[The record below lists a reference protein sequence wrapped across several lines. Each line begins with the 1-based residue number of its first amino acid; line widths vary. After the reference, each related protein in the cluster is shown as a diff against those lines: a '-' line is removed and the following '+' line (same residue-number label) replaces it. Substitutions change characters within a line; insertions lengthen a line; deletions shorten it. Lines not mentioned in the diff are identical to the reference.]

1 MKKAFRLLAIL
12 LAIGALCASAADKRI
27 LLIAGKVSHG
37 PGDHEFR
44 AGCLLLKKCL
54 DKLPGVKTEVHD
66 NGWPKDDSALE
77 GADAVLI
84 YADGGGGHPAFQGD
98 HAQKIA
104 ALVKKGVG
112 LG

>member
-12 LAIGALCASAADKRI
+12 LAIGALCASAADKKI
-27 LLIAGKVSHG
+27 PLIAGKPSHG

-54 DKLPGVKTEVHD
+54 DQVPGVVSEVHS
-66 NGWPKDDSALE
+66 NGWPADAKTFD

-84 YADGGGGHPAFQGD
+84 YADGGDGHPAIQD
-98 HAQKIA
+98 ER
-104 ALVKKGVG
+104 VKVMD
-112 LG
+112 